1 MQLDHDV
8 DLVADCGPDLSEWFQ
23 GILDIRSGDAGAV
36 RRLGCHIERPD
47 LHGGNAFGKE
57 TLREPARIEAPG
69 EQVFIR
75 TLRSITRLQ
84 APVFGAFEKRI
95 APGRANVTVAGTGV
109 VDRYALMGAPAK

>member
-75 TLRSITRLQ
+75 TLRSITRHQ
-84 APVFGAFEKRI
+84 APLFGALEHPT
-95 APGRANVTVAGTGV
+95 ALGGATATVPSHGM
-109 VDRYALMGAPAK
+109 L